1 MSPAARYLAPRPPSD
16 PFWRYR
22 LASRAAA
29 LGGAAL
35 LVSIAVPAAA
45 QAAPTIA
52 AASPCVRYVGTKPPA
67 PSLGVLTSGWGPNSP
82 LSFSFAGVNVGS
94 GTTDPTGAFNTGA
107 APFTPPKPKHNLQ
120 TVTLSA
126 QDAAGNTATAQV
138 KLVKLVVTVPKGRF
152 KPSRRVK
159 YRAFGFAPGKKLFL
173 FVRRG
178 GKTLKRVPLGRT
190 KGACGLLTKK
200 LPLMPLAHPK
210 AGVYDFWYS
219 HSKRYSKQTRIY
231 RYKIQIFPA

>member
-22 LASRAAA
+22 LTSRAAA

-35 LVSIAVPAAA
+35 LVSIAAPASAAA
-45 QAAPTIA
+45 APVVA
-52 AASPCVRYVGTKPPA
+52 AASPCVRYVGTKPPS
-67 PSLGVLTSGWGPNSP
+67 PSLGVVTSGWAANTP
-82 LSFSFAGVNVGS
+82 LSFSFAGANVGS
-94 GTTDPTGAFNTGA
+94 GTTDPTGAFTTGA
-107 APFTPPKPKHNLQ
+107 TPFTPPKPKRNLQ

-126 QDAAGNTATAQV
+126 QDGAGNTASAQV
-138 KLVKLVVTVPKGRF
+138 KLVKLGVTVPKGRF

-159 YRAFGFAPGKKLFL
+159 YRAFGFAPGRRLYL

-178 GKTLKRVPLGRT
+178 GETKKRVLLGRT
-190 KGACGLLTKK
+190 KGDCGLLTKK
-200 LPLMPLAHPK
+200 LPLMPLKHPK